1 LAGGGGGGGGV
12 VLRLYIVIVVLKTRL
27 FSVFLFFLVFVVVC
41 WQIADLPD
49 EPLLEAPNLR
59 KLTPPGLDY
68 RKRNISQLGAP
79 YNEWYPSSR
88 RQRRIL
94 ADPIPQ
100 NNINPHL
107 E

>member
-1 LAGGGGGGGGV
+1 MRIL
-12 VLRLYIVIVVLKTRL
+12 T
-27 FSVFLFFLVFVVVC
+27 FLIFPFHIRKRRR
-41 WQIADLPD
+41 QIADLPD

-59 KLTPPGLDY
+59 KLPPPRREYL
-68 RKRNISQLGAP
+68 RAISRSELGAP

-88 RQRRIL
+88 CIL